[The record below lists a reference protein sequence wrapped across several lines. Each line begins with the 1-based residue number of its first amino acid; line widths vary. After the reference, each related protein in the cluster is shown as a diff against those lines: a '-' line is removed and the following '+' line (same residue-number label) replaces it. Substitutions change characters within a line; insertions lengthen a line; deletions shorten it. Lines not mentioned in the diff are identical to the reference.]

1 MLERTWPSAMLK
13 HRILSGVLMTI
24 FFGGLVVLDG
34 WIDGSATAAADDD
47 RAVQGTLLAILVA
60 AVMAPATFEF
70 AGLCAAK
77 GLHVLLGPAVAGVV
91 LLSTVWYW
99 SQWLGVPLHI
109 CMPYVLAFSLLASVL
124 AQYRQ
129 YGTDGVLANCGVNCL
144 AVLYLGLLAAFVVG
158 IRVELG
164 LWETLALMFVVKGS
178 DIGAFTFGKLFGRHK
193 FSPRVSPGKTW
204 EGLAGAI
211 FVAVG
216 ISLAFALAFDIM
228 AWSWALLFGGIFAV
242 IGQLGDLTES
252 MMKRDAQQKDSA
264 NRVPGF
270 GGILDVIDSPL
281 VAAPFGYLF
290 FRLVA

>member
-1 MLERTWPSAMLK
+1 MLK
-13 HRILSGVLMTI
+13 HRILSGVLMTV

-34 WIDGSATAAADDD
+34 WLDGSATIAIGDDK
-47 RAVQGTLLAILVA
+47 AVQGTLLAILVA
-60 AVMAPATFEF
+60 VVMALATFEF
-70 AGLCAAK
+70 AGLCEAK
-77 GLHVLLGPAVAGVV
+77 GLRVLLAPAVGGVV

-99 SQWLGVPLHI
+99 SQWLDAPLYA
-109 CMPYVLAFSLLASVL
+109 CVLFALVFSLLTSVL
-124 AQYRQ
+124 VQYLR
-129 YGTDGVLANCGVNCL
+129 YGTDGVLANCGANSL
-144 AVLYLGLLAAFVVG
+144 AILYLGLLAAFVVG
-158 IRVELG
+158 IRVDVG
-164 LWETLALMFVVKGS
+164 LWETLMLMFVVKCS

-211 FVAVG
+211 VVAMG
-216 ISLAFALAFDIM
+216 ISLAFAIAFDIM
-228 AWSWALLFGGIFAV
+228 TWMWALLFGGCFAV

-281 VAAPFGYLF
+281 MAAPFGYLF
-290 FRLVA
+290 FRFVA

>member
-13 HRILSGVLMTI
+13 HRIFSGVLMTL

-34 WIDGSATAAADDD
+34 WIDGSATVAADDD
-47 RAVQGTLLAILVA
+47 RAVQGTLLTILVA

-77 GLHVLLGPAVAGVV
+77 GLHVLLTPAVGGVV
-91 LLSTVWYW
+91 LLSTAWYW
-99 SQWLGVPLHI
+99 SQWLSVPLHA
-109 CMPYVLAFSLLASVL
+109 CVLFVLAFSLLASVL

-129 YGTDGVLANCGVNCL
+129 YGIDGVLANCGVNCL
-144 AVLYLGLLAAFVVG
+144 AVLYLGLLAAFVVA
-158 IRVELG
+158 IRVDVG
-164 LWETLALMFVVKGS
+164 LWETLAFMFVVKGS

-211 FVAVG
+211 VVAMG

-228 AWSWALLFGGIFAV
+228 AWSWALLFGGVFAV

-264 NRVPGF
+264 DRVPGF